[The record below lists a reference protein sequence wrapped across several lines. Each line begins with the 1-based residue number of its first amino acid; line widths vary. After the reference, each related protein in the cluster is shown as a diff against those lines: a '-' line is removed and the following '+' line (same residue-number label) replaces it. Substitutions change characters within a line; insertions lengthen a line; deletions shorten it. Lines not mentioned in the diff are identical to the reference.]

1 MAGPA
6 FRAAA
11 VRVRV
16 PATSANLGPGF
27 DALGLSLGLYDD
39 VVVRVAD
46 SGLHVDIAGE
56 GAETLPR
63 DESHLLVRSLRTAFD
78 LLGGQPRGLEVVCAN
93 RIPHGR
99 GLGSSSAAIC
109 AGIVA
114 ARAVTIG
121 GDARLDD
128 AALLELAT
136 EIEGHPDNVAAC
148 LLGGFTLA
156 WMDGGRGPRD
166 QDGPRAIPSFRWS
179 SCPARPVLTE
189 TARGLLPRTV
199 PHVDAAANAGRAALL
214 VEALT
219 RRPELLLA
227 ATEDRLHQEYRAP
240 AMPESVALVNRL
252 RADGVPA
259 VISGAGPTVL
269 ALVED
274 GAADKVART
283 GGRGVGRQPA
293 RPSTPRGR
301 ASCRSARRRGRRER
315 LAGEREGEC
324 LLEPVVL
331 TSSLHSDVFVARCFV
346 SPIRDHH
353 SSGSLPNCLRSLP
366 EQFRARSGTGTTP
379 HAPSQQGPSRGISG
393 RNPSHVAC
401 LSAVP
406 GGTTAPARSGSTR
419 SRTAAGQHNRS
430 PSQTGRRPLQGRTL
444 RERHHRSDGRDCRQH
459 LSTTPRPP
467 QVLPLAPPHGAAA
480 PAPASTAWS
489 WPSCS
494 RSRPASASGAPRG
507 CARAS

>member
-16 PATSANLGPGF
+16 PASSANLGPGF
-27 DALGLSLGLYDD
+27 DAFGLALGLYDD

-46 SGLHVDIAGE
+46 SGLNIDIAGE
-56 GAETLPR
+56 GAETLAR
-63 DESHLLVRSLRTAFD
+63 DESHLLVRSMRTAFD

-121 GDARLDD
+121 GEARLDD
-128 AALLELAT
+128 KALLELAT

-156 WMDGGRGPRD
+156 WMEGGSGK
-166 QDGPRAIPSFRWS
+166 AIRMEPSDSIVPVVFVPS
-179 SCPARPVLTE
+179 KPVLTE

-219 RRPELLLA
+219 RRPELLLP
-227 ATEDRLHQEYRAP
+227 ATEDRLHQEYRSP

-252 RADGVPA
+252 RADGIPA

-269 ALVED
+269 ALAD
-274 GAADKVART
+274 NGAADKVA
-283 GGRGVGRQPA
+283 Q
-293 RPSTPRGR
+293 
-301 ASCRSARRRGRRER
+301 
-315 LAGEREGEC
+315 LAGEGWAANR
-324 LLEPVVL
+324 LAL
-331 TSSLHSDVFVARCFV
+331 D
-346 SPIRDHH
+346 
-353 SSGSLPNCLRSLP
+353 
-366 EQFRARSGTGTTP
+366 
-379 HAPSQQGPSRGISG
+379 
-393 RNPSHVAC
+393 
-401 LSAVP
+401 
-406 GGTTAPARSGSTR
+406 
-419 SRTAAGQHNRS
+419 AAGAS
-430 PSQTGRRPLQGRTL
+430 
-444 RERHHRSDGRDCRQH
+444 
-459 LSTTPRPP
+459 
-467 QVLPLAPPHGAAA
+467 VLPLGTQGGQ
-480 PAPASTAWS
+480 S
-489 WPSCS
+489 
-494 RSRPASASGAPRG
+494 
-507 CARAS
+507 

>member
-27 DALGLSLGLYDD
+27 DAFGLALGLYDD

-56 GAETLPR
+56 GADSLSR
-63 DESHLLVRSLRTAFD
+63 DENHLVVRSLRTAFD

-109 AGIVA
+109 AGIMA

-121 GDARLDD
+121 GQDKLDD
-128 AALLELAT
+128 ATLLELAN

-156 WMDGGRGPRD
+156 WTEGGAAHAVRMDPAGSVVPVVFVPGRPL
-166 QDGPRAIPSFRWS
+166 
-179 SCPARPVLTE
+179 LTE

-199 PHVDAAANAGRAALL
+199 PHVDAAVNAGRAALL

-219 RRPELLLA
+219 RRPDLLLP

-240 AMPESVALVNRL
+240 AMPESTALVNRL
-252 RADGVPA
+252 RAEGVPA

-269 ALVED
+269 ALADEET
-274 GAADKVART
+274 ADKV
-283 GGRGVGRQPA
+283 
-293 RPSTPRGR
+293 S
-301 ASCRSARRRGRRER
+301 R
-315 LAGEREGEC
+315 LAGEGWAANR
-324 LLEPVVL
+324 LAL
-331 TSSLHSDVFVARCFV
+331 D
-346 SPIRDHH
+346 
-353 SSGSLPNCLRSLP
+353 
-366 EQFRARSGTGTTP
+366 
-379 HAPSQQGPSRGISG
+379 
-393 RNPSHVAC
+393 
-401 LSAVP
+401 
-406 GGTTAPARSGSTR
+406 
-419 SRTAAGQHNRS
+419 AAGAS
-430 PSQTGRRPLQGRTL
+430 
-444 RERHHRSDGRDCRQH
+444 
-459 LSTTPRPP
+459 
-467 QVLPLAPPHGAAA
+467 VLPLAVGQ
-480 PAPASTAWS
+480 
-489 WPSCS
+489 
-494 RSRPASASGAPRG
+494 
-507 CARAS
+507 

>member
-27 DALGLSLGLYDD
+27 DALGLALGLYDD

-56 GAETLPR
+56 GARTLSR
-63 DESHLLVRSLRTAFD
+63 DENHLVVKALRTAFD

-109 AGIVA
+109 AGIMA

-121 GDARLDD
+121 GPERLDETG
-128 AALLELAT
+128 LLELAT

-156 WMDGGRGPRD
+156 WTENGAARAVRMDP
-166 QDGPRAIPSFRWS
+166 APSVVPVVFV
-179 SCPARPVLTE
+179 PANPVLTE

-219 RRPELLLA
+219 RRPELLLP

-240 AMPESVALVNRL
+240 AMQASADLVHAL
-252 RADGVPA
+252 RAEGVPA

-269 ALVED
+269 ALTDE
-274 GAADKVART
+274 ASADKVVLMADGT
-283 GGRGVGRQPA
+283 W
-293 RPSTPRGR
+293 T
-301 ASCRSARRRGRRER
+301 ASR
-315 LAGEREGEC
+315 LAID
-324 LLEPVVL
+324 P
-331 TSSLHSDVFVARCFV
+331 
-346 SPIRDHH
+346 
-353 SSGSLPNCLRSLP
+353 SG
-366 EQFRARSGTGTTP
+366 AT
-379 HAPSQQGPSRGISG
+379 
-393 RNPSHVAC
+393 
-401 LSAVP
+401 
-406 GGTTAPARSGSTR
+406 
-419 SRTAAGQHNRS
+419 
-430 PSQTGRRPLQGRTL
+430 
-444 RERHHRSDGRDCRQH
+444 
-459 LSTTPRPP
+459 
-467 QVLPLAPPHGAAA
+467 VLPLGA
-480 PAPASTAWS
+480 
-489 WPSCS
+489 
-494 RSRPASASGAPRG
+494 
-507 CARAS
+507 